1 MTACQRRG
9 SLALMLAASLA
20 ACGTSATGTA
30 TGPAD
35 FTADTGGDATT
46 VDAPR
51 IVSRITTGEGATV
64 TFFNE
69 RDVADDP
76 VISIAIAS
84 PDATPVMDA
93 LLAQRPS
100 ALELYRALQPA
111 KAAPDEL
118 VREHRL
124 LAQVDSAYDPEPRAL
139 TAASV
144 AGSNGT
150 EPFACGSFSHWKSA
164 FDAWAPPLDGQYAAT
179 EGASTSGYVGYA
191 PKFYFDVC
199 RTTTSM
205 WAWVVHTERRTSS
218 AAAWSVFDDG
228 SPLGGNERYRFFR
241 NSFTCSSYQY
251 RLFVNV
257 VFGGSYYRGATW
269 ADEFSC
275 QITG

>member
-1 MTACQRRG
+1 MHGHAAAHIGTQTVSARGRCPRLAILIAHDKGFDDSMCIAVYRYVSLVLFVSIVSPRRRGRGEGRRSQARRGDVTRDAVRALSTPNFNDGVRTMFQIVTACQRRG
-9 SLALMLAASLA
+9 SLALVLAASLA

-69 RDVADDP
+69 RDLADDP
-76 VISIAIAS
+76 VISIAITS

-124 LAQVDSAYDPEPRAL
+124 LA
-139 TAASV
+139 
-144 AGSNGT
+144 
-150 EPFACGSFSHWKSA
+150 
-164 FDAWAPPLDGQYAAT
+164 
-179 EGASTSGYVGYA
+179 
-191 PKFYFDVC
+191 
-199 RTTTSM
+199 
-205 WAWVVHTERRTSS
+205 
-218 AAAWSVFDDG
+218 
-228 SPLGGNERYRFFR
+228 
-241 NSFTCSSYQY
+241 
-251 RLFVNV
+251 
-257 VFGGSYYRGATW
+257 
-269 ADEFSC
+269 
-275 QITG
+275 